1 AYMLELYQDTLVDLL
16 LPKNAKRLKLETK
29 KDSKGMVTVENV
41 TTMSISTVD
50 ELNSIIQ
57 KGSERRHTSGTQMNE
72 EISRSHLILSI
83 VIESVNLQSQ
93 SSAKGKTN
101 EDLKTSQDAS
111 ATDALDAQNMVTEVV
126 RKPFYWLIRV
136 PIYDDN
142 ENIKEHIQHALQQ
155 VEEKTK
161 IRDEIRVESQTKKA
175 SCKEYGQEFRAAVQV
190 ERAAR
195 DLLKSKRQEMDSV
208 QSTMN
213 RLNNAISVGD
223 IDSKIR
229 NMEHMIQHETLPL
242 KEEKKLIRQI
252 KQLKQSRGELST
264 IIAK

>member
-1 AYMLELYQDTLVDLL
+1 MIRESTKWEVQIEQKLDMI
-16 LPKNAKRLKLETK
+16 LKK
-29 KDSKGMVTVENV
+29 
-41 TTMSISTVD
+41 
-50 ELNSIIQ
+50 
-57 KGSERRHTSGTQMNE
+57 
-72 EISRSHLILSI
+72 
-83 VIESVNLQSQ
+83 
-93 SSAKGKTN
+93 AKTN

-136 PIYDDN
+136 PRYDDD
-142 ENIKEHIQHALQQ
+142 ENIKEQIQHALQQ

-161 IRDEIRVESQTKKA
+161 IRDEIRAESQTKKIIILNDN
-175 SCKEYGQEFRAAVQV
+175 SIRPVVKSMGKNLDFRATVQE

-223 IDSKIR
+223 IDSKIY
-229 NMEHMIQHETLPL
+229 NLV
-242 KEEKKLIRQI
+242 
-252 KQLKQSRGELST
+252 SD
-264 IIAK
+264 